1 MNAHFCIC
9 IYYLRTHKIWKNV
22 GVEKHT
28 SKIIKHN
35 FGKVGQKIFKAGKY
49 ELLDQ
54 TVKILRKVKC

>member
-1 MNAHFCIC
+1 M
-9 IYYLRTHKIWKNV
+9 